1 MNLEVNFEFPSLF
14 YFPVCGVCGSDCRS
28 YVNISD
34 CLAFLSMRSL
44 LRLPIP
50 AAPASVSE
58 DGPRA
63 PGTALA
69 AFPVCP
75 APAAL
80 NR

>member
-1 MNLEVNFEFPSLF
+1 MNLEVNLEFLSLF
-14 YFPVCGVCGSDCRS
+14 YFPVRGVCGSDCRS

-34 CLAFLSMRSL
+34 CLAFLSMRCL
-44 LRLPIP
+44 LRLPLP
-50 AAPASVSE
+50 AAPVSE